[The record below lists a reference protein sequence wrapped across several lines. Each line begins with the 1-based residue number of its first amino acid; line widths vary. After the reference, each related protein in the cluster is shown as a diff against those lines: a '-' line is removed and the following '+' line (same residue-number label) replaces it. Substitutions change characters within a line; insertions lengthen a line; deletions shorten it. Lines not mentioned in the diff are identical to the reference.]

1 MTIPVLLVWLA
12 ILGTLAMRRDMMLFL
27 FNGSIAFG
35 GMTLL
40 PTGLTGGLNLPA
52 QTVCALVL
60 IGMCLFDPPIRARIA
75 LWALDIQ
82 KLGLLALF
90 GVFAAFSAMI
100 LPRLFA
106 GTIQVYSLNAAGTE
120 SLLYPSSANFS
131 QTVYIFVSIGMVFA
145 IAACASQAGFLQ
157 RYLNSVAVA
166 GIMLVLSGLVDFA
179 FGVAGH
185 EDLLAGFHNAS
196 YNLLDNEMIAGTKRI
211 VGFMPEAS
219 VYGQACCSILSFLL
233 FNHSLYTR
241 RMRRLVLPMV
251 IILLI
256 ILAVESTAST
266 GYLGLFAI
274 GSIQALRLFARI
286 NFVRWTGGRRFGLT
300 QYFLGGFML
309 ISFLIIAVPA
319 SWWAHL
325 QILLNLMLFQKT
337 ATSSYLERSSW
348 TQAGWNAFYA
358 THGIGAGIGSV
369 RTSNWFVNL
378 AASTGVVGVLL
389 FSLFV
394 LRAVMPAKR
403 EIAEPLRRLQRGTIL
418 SLIPAALMIAAS
430 GTTPDPGV
438 WIMSLFGIL
447 YGIKF
452 SPHLVSATVPRATMP
467 LVREGAAT

>member
-12 ILGTLAMRRDMMLFL
+12 VLGTLAMRRDMMLYL
-27 FNGSIAFG
+27 FNATVAFG

-40 PTGLTGGLNLPA
+40 PVGLTGGLNLPA
-52 QTVCALVL
+52 QTVCALLL
-60 IGMCLFDPPIRARIA
+60 IGMCLFDPLIRARMV
-75 LWALDIQ
+75 LWALDIH

-120 SLLYPSSANFS
+120 SPLYPSSANFS

-145 IAACASQAGFLQ
+145 VSACAARTGFLQ

-166 GIMLVLSGLVDFA
+166 GVMLVISGFVDFA
-179 FGVAGH
+179 FGTAGH

-219 VYGQACCSILSFLL
+219 VYGQACCSVLSFLL

-241 RMRRLVLPMV
+241 RMRQLLLPPV

-256 ILAVESTAST
+256 ILAIESTAST
-266 GYLGLFAI
+266 AYLGLFAI
-274 GSIQALRLFARI
+274 GSLLALRMFTRI
-286 NFVRWTGGRRFGLT
+286 NFVRWAGGRRFGLT
-300 QYFLGGFML
+300 QYFMGGFVL
-309 ISFLIIAVPA
+309 ISILIIAVPA
-319 SWWAHL
+319 SFWAHL
-325 QILLNLMLFQKT
+325 QLLFNLMLFEKT
-337 ATSSYLERSSW
+337 TTSSYLERSSW

-358 THGIGAGIGSV
+358 THGFGAGVGSV

-394 LRAVMPAKR
+394 LRAVMPAKQ

-418 SLIPAALMIAAS
+418 SLIPAVLMIAAS

-452 SPHLVSATVPRATMP
+452 SPGLASRTVPHAAMP
-467 LVREGAAT
+467 LVRGGAAT

>member
-1 MTIPVLLVWLA
+1 MTLPVILVWLT
-12 ILGTLAMRRDMMLFL
+12 ILGTLVLRRDMMLYL
-27 FNGSIAFG
+27 FNATVAFG

-40 PTGLTGGLNLPA
+40 PTGMTGGLNLPA
-52 QTVCALVL
+52 QTVCAMLL
-60 IGMCLFDPPIRARIA
+60 IGTCLFDPSKRSRMM
-75 LWALDIQ
+75 LWALDIH

-90 GVFAAFSAMI
+90 AVFGAFSAFI

-106 GTIQVYSLNAAGTE
+106 GTIQVFSLNAAGAE
-120 SLLYPSSANFS
+120 SPLYPSSANFS
-131 QTVYIFVSIGMVFA
+131 QTIYIFVSIGMVFA
-145 IAACASQAGFLQ
+145 VAVCAPRAGFLQ
-157 RYLNSVAVA
+157 RYLNSVAAA

-179 FGVAGH
+179 FGTVGH

-219 VYGQACCSILSFLL
+219 VYGQACCCSLSFLL
-233 FNHSLYTR
+233 FNYSLYTR
-241 RMRRLVLPMV
+241 KMRRIILPPV

-256 ILAVESTAST
+256 ILTIESTAST

-274 GSIQALRLFARI
+274 FSLLTLRLLTRV
-286 NFVRWTGGRRFGLT
+286 NFMRWAGNRRFGLT
-300 QYFLGGFML
+300 QYFLGGFVFISIL
-309 ISFLIIAVPA
+309 ILAVPT

-325 QILLNLMLFQKT
+325 QLLLNLMLFEKT
-337 ATSSYLERSSW
+337 TTGSYVERSSW

-358 THGIGAGIGSV
+358 THGLGAGIGSV
-369 RTSNWFVNL
+369 RTSDWFVNL
-378 AASTGVVGVLL
+378 LASTGVIGFFL
-389 FSLFV
+389 FSIFV
-394 LRAVMPAKR
+394 LYAIIPVPRDIP
-403 EIAEPLRRLQRGTIL
+403 EPLRRLQRGTIL

-452 SPHLVSATVPRATMP
+452 SPFSARVVVPPATMP
-467 LVREGAAT
+467 LARESAAI